1 MKRSTIFKKAI
12 VTTALILSVFIL
24 VFGCDNP
31 IETPKNTNVGSTE
44 VISITING
52 DTYLKEASK
61 KEFNIQK
68 GTTWAVIKKRDE
80 IKNVEFEASYQLS
93 KWLLNGETG
102 SELTDNVKFTE
113 KTILYAKSESIPEN
127 SAYVSWEI
135 ADNKGGSLKAEY
147 VEKGIKKTLPMGG
160 KKIPVGTKIA
170 FTALPDKENYYE
182 VESWNA
188 GGGGSPFLRIS

>member
-44 VISITING
+44 VISITIN
-52 DTYLKEASK
+52 S
-61 KEFNIQK
+61 
-68 GTTWAVIKKRDE
+68 
-80 IKNVEFEASYQLS
+80 
-93 KWLLNGETG
+93 ETG

-135 ADNKGGSLKAEY
+135 DGLGGSLKAEY
-147 VEKGIKKTLPMGG
+147 FENGIKKTLPMGG